1 MFKKSTY
8 TSFIILMTIFVLV
21 VAVQSCKKK
30 SLEGMIVMSQCKGD
44 IENPDYLSGSRWRN
58 IPESRIVALH
68 TDAPDQPLYKLTE
81 GFYSACAP
89 KISYD
94 GNSMLFAAQQSE
106 NDVWQIWEMDLTN
119 RKTRQ
124 ITSSEGNCIDPD
136 YLPGDRMVFSKQE
149 IINVATKEKGY
160 TLYTCNLD
168 GSNLARITYDPST
181 YFASTVLNDGRVV
194 AIGRTLIP
202 EVKDAMLMIMRPDG
216 TKQQLFYQ
224 SEANHHL
231 QGRVWEM
238 DESSIVFVEGNADN
252 EKDIT
257 SISYNRPLHSKVNLT
272 SQIKGDFYAISPYQE
287 NTVLASYRSDKEGHF
302 ALYGFNT
309 QSHELGT
316 PIYKDGE
323 YHVLEAVSV
332 VKRDR
337 PKKLPSEV
345 DLNVKTALLVCQDI
359 NYSYMQTNDSTTV
372 VNKASRLEILGMDE
386 TMATFKTEEDGSFY
400 IKVQA
405 DTPFRMQTLDGND
418 NVVKG
423 PSSWLYLRPN
433 ERRGCI
439 GCHENRE
446 LVPQNA
452 QPLAVRKDP
461 IPVPSPKEI
470 DSLKRDL
477 KM

>member
-1 MFKKSTY
+1 MFKKSPY
-8 TSFIILMTIFVLV
+8 TSFIPLLAIIVLV
-21 VAVQSCKKK
+21 ISVQSCKPR
-30 SLEGMIVMSQCKGD
+30 SLEGMIVMSQSQGD
-44 IENPDYLSGSRWRN
+44 IDSPDYLSGNRWRH
-58 IPESRIVALH
+58 IPESRIVALNVNS
-68 TDAPDQPLYKLTE
+68 PEEPLSVLTKD
-81 GFYSACAP
+81 FQSACAP

-94 GNSMLFAAQQSE
+94 GNSMLFAAQQNK
-106 NDVWQIWEMDLTN
+106 NDVWQIWEMDLHN
-119 RKTRQ
+119 LKTRQ
-124 ITSSEGNCIDPD
+124 ITSSDGNCIDPD
-136 YLPGDRMVFSKQE
+136 YLPGDRMVFSKHE

-160 TLYTCNLD
+160 TLYTSNLD

-194 AIGRTLIP
+194 TIGRTLIP
-202 EVKDAMLMIMRPDG
+202 EVKDAKLMIMRPDG

-238 DESSIVFVEGNADN
+238 DEGSIVFVEADANN
-252 EKDIT
+252 EMDIT
-257 SISYNRPLHSKVNLT
+257 SISYNRPLHSKVNMT
-272 SQIKGDFYAISPYQE
+272 SHIKGDFYAISPYQE
-287 NTVLASYRSDKEGHF
+287 NKVLASYRSDKEGRF

-323 YHVLEAVSV
+323 YHVLEAVPV

-337 PKKLPSEV
+337 PKKLPSEI

-359 NYSYMQTNDSTTV
+359 NYSNKQSNDSTTLTNRA
-372 VNKASRLEILGMDE
+372 NKLEILGMDE
-386 TMATFKTEEDGSFY
+386 TMATFETEEDGSFY

-446 LVPQNA
+446 LVPKNA